1 MDPSSPEYQV
11 LSRTEDYDTSV
22 NLLVEVDHLT
32 KGQFVVSETE
42 PSSSQG
48 PSQRQSTYNLSQE
61 EQKKVED
68 GKKDPSTNIRERT
81 LNSLAIDQRL
91 SYAAS

>member
-1 MDPSSPEYQV
+1 MHGWLVDPSSPEYEV

-32 KGQFVVSETE
+32 KGQFVVSENE

-48 PSQRQSTYNLSQE
+48 PSRRQSTYNLSPE

-68 GKKDPSTNIRERT
+68 GE
-81 LNSLAIDQRL
+81 LN
-91 SYAAS
+91 